1 MVHVIGSVMDLF
13 KEVFQLL
20 DENALLKPLQG
31 TNIEKTNVVVF
42 TL

>member
-20 DENALLKPLQG
+20 DENALLKPGRLFD
-31 TNIEKTNVVVF
+31 NVLEEDESGV
-42 TL
+42 